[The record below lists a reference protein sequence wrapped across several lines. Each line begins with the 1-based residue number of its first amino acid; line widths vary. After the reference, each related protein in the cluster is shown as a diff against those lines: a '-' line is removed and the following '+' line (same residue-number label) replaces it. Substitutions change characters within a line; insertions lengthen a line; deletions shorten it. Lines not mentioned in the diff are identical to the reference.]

1 VSEDTTGLSMTRDP
15 APDPHSPHAGQ
26 PPAAQPLT
34 EIVLSPPARSSK
46 PPAPPPVE
54 APPQVELSIDGRPVT
69 VPAGTTILG
78 ACRALGIDT
87 PTLCYAENLTPVNV
101 CRVCVVEVTGARVL
115 APACSRAVEPGMEV
129 QTDTERVR
137 TSRKVVLEFLGS
149 SVDVSLTGPAVP
161 DGTIHDYM
169 DRYGADPSRFG
180 PPAAP
185 AAAGERDAH
194 EPGHHH
200 VPSTEDAA
208 FAATVAQPTKIDNDL
223 YVRDYSKC
231 ILCYKCVE
239 ACGEDAQNT
248 FAIAVAGRG
257 FDARISTEEAVP
269 LPESA
274 CVYCGNCI
282 GVCPTGALMFKSE
295 YDMREAG
302 TWDESAQT
310 VTDTICPYCGV
321 GCAVTLHAQDDRI
334 VKVTS
339 PLDSSITEGHLCIKG
354 RFGFEFVNNRPPN
367 PRPGLD
373 GPA

>member
-1 VSEDTTGLSMTRDP
+1 VTDILLHPP
-15 APDPHSPHAGQ
+15 ARPSR
-26 PPAAQPLT
+26 PPAAPRIPTPASISLT
-34 EIVLSPPARSSK
+34 
-46 PPAPPPVE
+46 
-54 APPQVELSIDGRPVT
+54 IDGRAVNA
-69 VPAGTTILG
+69 PAGSTILD
-78 ACRALGIDT
+78 ACRTQGIDT

-101 CRVCVVEVTGARVL
+101 CRVCVVEVTGSRVL
-115 APACSRAVEPGMEV
+115 VPACSRRIEAGMEI
-129 QTDTERVR
+129 QTDSDRVR
-137 TSRKVVLEFLGS
+137 LSRRMVLEFLGS

-161 DGTIHDYM
+161 DGSIAAYAQ
-169 DRYGADPSRFG
+169 RYGADATRYG
-180 PPAAP
+180 PPGRPAP
-185 AAAGERDAH
+185 AGERDSHDA
-194 EPGHHH
+194 GHHH
-200 VPSTEDAA
+200 GPPGDAT
-208 FAATVAQPTKIDNDL
+208 AATVAQPVKVDNEL

-269 LPESA
+269 LPQSA

-302 TWDESAQT
+302 TWDEAAQT

-321 GCAVTLHAQDDRI
+321 GCVVSLHAQDDRI

-339 PLDSSITEGHLCIKG
+339 PLDSAVTDGHLCIKG
-354 RFGFEFVNNRPPN
+354 RFGFEFVNNRPTEP
-367 PRPGLD
+367 PTPDAR
-373 GPA
+373 